1 MAAARL
7 NTTLRRVFRAP
18 VYLYRWKCG
27 WLLGHRFLLLTNTG
41 RRTGLRRYTVLEIM
55 EYRKDGPEAVVMS
68 AFGPNA
74 DWLRNI
80 ETTPNPE
87 VVIGSQSF
95 IAAHRFLDEEEA
107 VRVVT
112 GYEQRNWFIAPIL
125 RCGFSHFLGWRYNGS
140 TGARRRLVNQLPLIA
155 FRKAIRST
163 SAGSEIR
170 PPSRS
175 LPFRSLRTISRQTP
189 APTIP
194 LRREP
199 GSKRVRGGTLAAAT
213 SGLPIR

>member
-18 VYLYRWKCG
+18 VYVYRWNCG
-27 WLLGHRFLLLTNTG
+27 WLLGHRFLLLIHTG

-55 EYRKDGPEAVVMS
+55 EYRKEGPEAVVMS

-80 ETTPNPE
+80 ETTPNPQI
-87 VVIGSQSF
+87 VIGSQSF
-95 IAAHRFLDEEEA
+95 IAAHRILDKEEA

-112 GYEQRNWFIAPIL
+112 GYEQRNRFIAPIV

-140 TGARRRLVNQLPLIA
+140 VSDRRRLVKQLPVVAL
-155 FRKAIRST
+155 RQRS
-163 SAGSEIR
+163 
-170 PPSRS
+170 
-175 LPFRSLRTISRQTP
+175 
-189 APTIP
+189 
-194 LRREP
+194 
-199 GSKRVRGGTLAAAT
+199 
-213 SGLPIR
+213 